1 MVVVLV
7 VACQVAFDRPTCA
20 HLPLCRGTAHR
31 PAPLRSAQIE
41 GKDLVSKGSKVGGSK
56 VAKLA
61 QATKTAEQA
70 AQSTASSLQKAANDF
85 YAVDAKQL
93 SIEKTLR

>member
-1 MVVVLV
+1 MSFLLLP
-7 VACQVAFDRPTCA
+7 AQVAFGRPTCA
-20 HLPLCRGTAHR
+20 QVPLCRGTPHR
-31 PAPLRSAQIE
+31 ATPLRSAQQE

-61 QATKTAEQA
+61 QATRTAEQA
-70 AQSTASSLQKAANDF
+70 AQSTASRLEKAANDF

-93 SIEKTLR
+93 SIEKELR